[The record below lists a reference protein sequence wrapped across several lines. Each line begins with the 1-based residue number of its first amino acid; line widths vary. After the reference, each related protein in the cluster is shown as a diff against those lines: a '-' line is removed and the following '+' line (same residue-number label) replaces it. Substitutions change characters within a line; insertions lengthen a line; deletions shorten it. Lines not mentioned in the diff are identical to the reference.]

1 MKNLRRSLLFLL
13 GAGIALCVHMTA
25 AALPDTGPKFDEK
38 FFGEMR
44 WRSIGPFRAGRSL
57 AVTGVRG
64 KPDVYYFG
72 SVNGGVW
79 KTNDAGRTWKP
90 IFDGQP
96 VGSIGAIGVAP
107 SNANVIYVGSG
118 EVDMRSSISYGNGMY
133 KSTDAGKTWAHIG
146 LEDSRQIARI
156 VVDPDDS
163 EKVFVAALGHAYGPN
178 KERGVY
184 RSNDGGKTWQQILF
198 KDEDTGAIDLAMEPG
213 NSKNMYAALLQTRRP
228 PWSIYAPSKG
238 PGTGLY
244 RSKDGGEH
252 WEQLTGHG
260 LPSEELG
267 RMGIAFAPSNPKRIY
282 LIADAK
288 EGGLYRS
295 DDGGE
300 NWHRVS
306 KDARIWGR
314 GWYFCEVSVD
324 SKDPDT
330 VYVPNTSTYRSRDG
344 GKTFT
349 AIKGAPGGDDYHQ
362 LWIDPDNPQRMVL
375 GCDQGVIVT
384 RNGGETWS
392 SWYNQPTGQFYH
404 VATDNRFPYWVYGA
418 QQDSGSAATPSRSNY
433 RALNFHD
440 WRPMEAGGES
450 DYVAPDPVNPEIIY
464 GGSVARQDFHNE
476 EVQQIPPT
484 LTYPGDYRRTWTLPL
499 VFSEIDPHVLY
510 FSAQVLFRTAD
521 GGSSWQKISPD
532 LTREDPGVPANL
544 DAATAA
550 DALPSKRRGV
560 IYTIAPSPTRAGEI
574 WVGTDDGLVQLT
586 RDEGKTWNDV
596 TPKELTAWSK
606 VTHIA
611 ASRFGVGRAYAA
623 VDRHRLEDMQAYLYR
638 TNDFGKT
645 WQRVSNGIPEGSFLN
660 CVREDP
666 KVTGLLYAC
675 TEKGVY
681 VSFDDGDDWQPL
693 QFNLPT
699 TSVRDLVVHG
709 DDLVIATF
717 GRSFWVLDDVTP
729 LRQWSAKV
737 ASADAWL
744 FEPQTAYR
752 ARPGSDEGTPIPFD
766 EPQAEN
772 PPTGAVLDYYLK
784 ERQAE
789 AVQLEIFDT
798 AGKSVRR
805 FASTDEAPK
814 TNPDELDIPMY
825 WVHDAEPLSAEA
837 GMHRFVWDLRYVLA
851 GPRRRSRR
859 GSGGP
864 IAVPGRYTVK
874 LTAAGKAISVPLVVK
889 MDPRVKTSAADLE
902 RQFQLASRLAGGVG
916 EFSAAVARADDL
928 QKQIAARNKEAAGNA
943 EVGTALAELEK
954 KVGAVAGSGAG
965 GGFGFFGFAVPGDQP
980 TSLRQVSTALGA
992 LLGIIESADAAP
1004 SADAAAASEKWEAA
1018 GRATLARWGEI
1029 QTKDVARVNSLLEK
1043 AKLQPLKAGEEKPH
1057 P

>member
-1 MKNLRRSLLFLL
+1 VKNLRRSLLFLL
-13 GAGIALCVHMTA
+13 VAGVVLCAHLTA
-25 AALPDTGPKFDEK
+25 SASPDAAQKFL
-38 FFGEMR
+38 GEMR

-57 AVTGVRG
+57 AVTGVRRQ
-64 KPDVYYFG
+64 PDVYYFG

-79 KTNDAGRTWKP
+79 KTNDAGRTWNP

-96 VGSIGAIGVAP
+96 VGSIGAIAVAP

-118 EVDMRSSISYGNGMY
+118 EADMRSSISYGNGMY
-133 KSTDAGKTWAHIG
+133 KSTDAGKTWTHIG

-156 VVDPDDS
+156 VVDPNDS

-178 KERGVY
+178 KERGVF
-184 RSNDGGKTWQQILF
+184 RSKDGGKTWQQILF
-198 KDEDTGAIDLAMEPG
+198 KDENTGAIDLVMEPG
-213 NSKNMYAALLQTRRP
+213 NSKNIFAALLQTRRP
-228 PWSIYAPSKG
+228 PWSIYPPSKG

-260 LPSEELG
+260 LPAEELG

-300 NWHRVS
+300 NWARVS

-324 SKDPDT
+324 SMDPET

-362 LWIDPDNPQRMVL
+362 LWIDPDNPHRMVL

-392 SWYNQPTGQFYH
+392 SWYNQATGQFYH

-418 QQDSGSAATPSRSNY
+418 QQDSGAAATPSRSNY

-450 DYVAPDPVNPEIIY
+450 DYVAPDPMNPEIIF
-464 GGSVARQDFHNE
+464 GGSVARQDFYNE

-484 LTYPGDYRRTWTLPL
+484 LMYPDEYRRTWTLPL
-499 VFSEIDPHVLY
+499 VFSELDPHVLY

-521 GGSSWQKISPD
+521 EGSSWQKISSD
-532 LTREDPGVPANL
+532 LTREDPGVPSNL
-544 DAATAA
+544 DPPTAA
-550 DALPSKRRGV
+550 DAPASKRRGV
-560 IYTIAPSPTRAGEI
+560 IYTIAPSPVQAGEI

-596 TPKELTAWSK
+596 TPKELTPWSK

-611 ASRFGVGRAYAA
+611 ASRFDVGKAYAA
-623 VDRHRLEDMQAYLYR
+623 VDRHRLEDLQAYLYR
-638 TNDFGKT
+638 TRDFGKT

-666 KVTGLLYAC
+666 KVAGLLYAC

-744 FEPQTAYR
+744 FEPETAYR
-752 ARPGSDEGTPIPFD
+752 VRPGSDEGTPIPFD

-784 ERQAE
+784 EKQTG
-789 AVQLEIFDT
+789 AVQLEIFD
-798 AGKSVRR
+798 ARGKLVRR

-825 WVHDAEPLSAEA
+825 WVHDAEPLPAEA
-837 GMHRFVWDLRYVLA
+837 GMHRFVWDLRYAFA
-851 GPRRRSRR
+851 GGGRRRSRR
-859 GSGGP
+859 GAGGP
-864 IAVPGRYTVK
+864 IAVPGRYTAK
-874 LTAAGKAISVPLVVK
+874 LTAAGTTISVPLVIK
-889 MDPRVKTSAADLE
+889 MDPRVKTSAEDLE
-902 RQFQLASRLAGGVG
+902 RQFELGSKLAAGVG
-916 EFSAAVARADDL
+916 DFSAAIARADDFE
-928 QKQIAARNKEAAGNA
+928 KQIAVRSKEAAGNA
-943 EVGTALAELEK
+943 EIATALAELEK
-954 KVGAVAGSGAG
+954 KVSVLAGSASG
-965 GGFGFFGFAVPGDQP
+965 GGFGFFGFAVPGNEP
-980 TSLRQVSTALGA
+980 TTLRQVSAAYGS
-992 LLGIIESADAAP
+992 LLGIVESADTAP
-1004 SADAAAASEKWEAA
+1004 SADAAAASAKWVAAGKATLDRWEA
-1018 GRATLARWGEI
+1018 I
-1029 QTKDVARVNSLLEK
+1029 QTKELVSVNSLLVK
-1043 AKLQPLKAGEEKPH
+1043 AHLPALQTGEEKPR